1 MLKSSSQ
8 SVERACGSS
17 RLIVSL
23 PWKPWGGVMRAAVQ
37 VHVGRGRKGALRGL
51 PPTLQ
56 QSQTSE

>member
-17 RLIVSL
+17 RLSL

-37 VHVGRGRKGALRGL
+37 VHVGSGRKGVLRGL

-56 QSQTSE
+56 QSQISK